1 VVAQLGRRALIGGL
15 ALPALAR
22 AQGEWPTRPLRIIAP
37 YTPGGGIDTTARLL
51 ALVMGRELG
60 QPMVVEN
67 RPGSAG
73 MIGAAEASRGQPDG
87 YTLLVDAIPHVA
99 NPQVLTGIPFDY
111 LAAFAPVSLSVI
123 VPHVMVVPLS
133 SPART
138 VAEFIALAKSRPG
151 QLAYGTPGAL
161 TASHFASAL
170 LANRAGIELVHVPY
184 RGGTAALPDLMSG
197 NIAMMMG
204 TVSSSVPLVT
214 EGRIRCIGVTTRTR
228 LANLPDV
235 PTIAEQGLPGYEMN
249 EWNGLFTVAGTP
261 PAVLA
266 RLSAAAQATMR
277 DPVVQARMATLG
289 LIPVGSTA
297 EDFASFIAGQREI
310 VRKLIADNRMSA
322 G

>member
-1 VVAQLGRRALIGGL
+1 MLASIARRTLLGAL

-22 AQGEWPTRPLRIIAP
+22 AQAEWPTRPLRIIAP
-37 YTPGGGIDTTARLL
+37 YSPGGGVDTTARLL

-60 QPMVVEN
+60 QNIVVDN

-73 MIGAAEASRGQPDG
+73 MIGAAEAARSPADG
-87 YTLLVDAIPHVA
+87 YTLLVDAISHVS
-99 NPQVLTGIPFDY
+99 NQQVLTGLPFDY
-111 LAAFAPVSLSVI
+111 LTAFAPVSLSVI

-133 SPART
+133 SPAHS
-138 VAEFIALAKSRPG
+138 VPEFIALAKAHPG

-204 TVSSSVPLVT
+204 TVSSSAQLVK
-214 EGRIRCIGVTTRTR
+214 EGRIRGIGVTTRNR
-228 LANLPDV
+228 LPSLPEI

-249 EWNGLFTVAGTP
+249 EWNGLFAVAGTP
-261 PAVLA
+261 PASMA
-266 RLSAAAQATMR
+266 RLTAAAQAAMR

-289 LIPVGSTA
+289 LMPVGSNA
-297 EDFASFIAGQREI
+297 EEFASFIATQRDV
-310 VRKLIADNRMSA
+310 VRKLIADNHMTAS
-322 G
+322 

>member
-1 VVAQLGRRALIGGL
+1 MPAYLARRALLGSL

-22 AQGEWPTRPLRIIAP
+22 AQEWPTRPLRIIAP

-51 ALVMGRELG
+51 AQVMGRELG
-60 QPMVVEN
+60 QTVVVEN

-73 MIGAAEASRGQPDG
+73 MIGAGEAARGQPDG
-87 YTLLVDAIPHVA
+87 HTLLVDAIPHVA

-111 LAAFAPVSLSVI
+111 LTAFAPVSLSVI

-133 SPART
+133 SPARS
-138 VAEFIALAKSRPG
+138 VAEFIALAKARPG

-197 NIAMMMG
+197 NIAVMMG

-214 EGRIRCIGVTTRTR
+214 EGRIRCIGVTTKTR
-228 LANLPDV
+228 LANLPEV

-261 PAVLA
+261 PPVLA

-277 DPVVQARMATLG
+277 DPAVQARMATLG

-297 EDFASFIAGQREI
+297 AEFASFIAGQREI
-310 VRKLIADNRMSA
+310 VRKLIADNRMTA